1 MKLFRLA
8 AAVMSAAMLFT
19 SCGADTTE
27 PKDYSSRSSAEIVS
41 DMKIGWNLGNT
52 LDVCATITGIV
63 QLGMMPTM
71 FPKTASLTRRYGA
84 IPLPTAHFL
93 RH

>member
-8 AAVMSAAMLFT
+8 AAVMTAAMLFT

-41 DMKIGWNLGNT
+41 DCLLYT
-52 LDVCATITGIV
+52 SDAADEL
-63 QLGMMPTM
+63 
-71 FPKTASLTRRYGA
+71 
-84 IPLPTAHFL
+84 
-93 RH
+93 

>member
-8 AAVMSAAMLFT
+8 AAVMAAAMLFT
-19 SCGADTTE
+19 SCAADTAE

-52 LDVCATITGIV
+52 
-63 QLGMMPTM
+63 
-71 FPKTASLTRRYGA
+71 
-84 IPLPTAHFL
+84 
-93 RH
+93 